1 LKVKALRA
9 IGFAST
15 LSCFVL
21 TQTAIMSFSNKG
33 DNNFANALAGVVFGG
48 MAALIGLYVILD
60 SFLHKKLSVPE
71 ADDS

>member
-1 LKVKALRA
+1 
-9 IGFAST
+9 
-15 LSCFVL
+15 
-21 TQTAIMSFSNKG
+21 MSFSNKG